1 MKIVFATNNSHKL
14 EEIRKIAGSDIQVLS
29 LSDIDCYEEIA
40 ETGNT
45 LRENAL
51 IKARY
56 VHDKFGYDCF
66 ADDTGLQVEALGGAP
81 GIYSARYAGEHCN
94 PEDNMAKILRELIH
108 KKNRSAKFKTVI
120 ALVLNSETFFF
131 EGSIKG
137 RITYAKRG
145 ENGFGYDPV
154 FQPDGFEE
162 TFAEIGCTE
171 KNKISHRALAVNKLI
186 DFLSKSNL

>member
-120 ALVLNSETFFF
+120 ALVRNSETFFF